1 MNKMLKSR
9 HCVNIYV
16 NVCMYACTHYVSMH
30 ACLHAITLHGRFF
43 TVAYAILRSE
53 CLWNA
58 LWKQGWVELQHLGRQ
73 WYFVFIRLG
82 RWGKW
87 MGASN
92 AFFLAAFPTSPQGE
106 LQSLQNR
113 VLVSVGS
120 THSQSPGTVLL
131 AAEERWDQ
139 KEEER
144 RHVRLETN
152 REMSPNKFPQS
163 LREWAARASAL
174 GKGEW
179 LRASLRTQPWL
190 CEIPPAF
197 WLSPQAMRW
206 DVRQWKWSCDVPG
219 LLYGGWK
226 QQRVASLLEQTRHF
240 GCWPNIKEFSCL
252 LFSWHC
258 PVYYNIAEK
267 PITFCFLSA
276 LTVGRGPIHTSRKE
290 TDMTER
296 QKGERETYSNRD
308 TQRQRVWADGL
319 MNREILFISITGKA
333 NSNKQERKR
342 SRSYVLF
349 HMRSFGEFLWGDNV
363 WTDIWMDCLW
373 KRKRKQSLS
382 LKGL

>member
-1 MNKMLKSR
+1 MSSTCKCTGQGRMTKSKPA
-9 HCVNIYV
+9 HT
-16 NVCMYACTHYVSMH
+16 AL
-30 ACLHAITLHGRFF
+30 A
-43 TVAYAILRSE
+43 
-53 CLWNA
+53 LWNPTCFLVVTTGHA
-58 LWKQGWVELQHLGRQ
+58 L
-73 WYFVFIRLG
+73 
-82 RWGKW
+82 
-87 MGASN
+87 
-92 AFFLAAFPTSPQGE
+92 
-106 LQSLQNR
+106 
-113 VLVSVGS
+113 
-120 THSQSPGTVLL
+120 
-131 AAEERWDQ
+131 
-139 KEEER
+139 
-144 RHVRLETN
+144 
-152 REMSPNKFPQS
+152 
-163 LREWAARASAL
+163 
-174 GKGEW
+174 
-179 LRASLRTQPWL
+179 
-190 CEIPPAF
+190 
-197 WLSPQAMRW
+197 W

-349 HMRSFGEFLWGDNV
+349 HMKSFGEFLWGDNI